1 MGQQTDFDSSDLVNA
16 VRQHLLSKPAET
28 YGFMPEL
35 TCILHS
41 HIYIDI
47 YYTRSAD
54 SRFQNV
60 SITPAAS
67 VTATATA
74 ASTAVTEAVMT
85 AAATASNACWH
96 GEDSLEPYLVL
107 R

>member
-1 MGQQTDFDSSDLVNA
+1 VGTILAIPCQAGRPRRAPGRPNA
-16 VRQHLLSKPAET
+16 FS

-96 GEDSLEPYLVL
+96 GEDSLEPCLGL